1 MPAIELD
8 PITMKRLRNKSR
20 SKKSR
25 SKKSVK
31 SARKLISGA
40 TGALKRKA
48 SAGFLN
54 PEKIA
59 SAARLDPVT
68 MKRLN

>member
-8 PITMKRLRNKSR
+8 PITMKRLRN
-20 SKKSR
+20 KSR